1 MKEVIIG
8 INEEGKRLDAFLN
21 SYLPQASKGFI
32 YKMLRKKNIT
42 LNGKKA
48 EGTEKLNLNDSIKIF
63 FSDETFEKFKGSAT
77 KANHRACRQL
87 SRCQPPQ
94 SWLLQRTSL

>member
-8 INEEGKRLDAFLN
+8 INEQGKRLDAFLN
-21 SYLPQASKGFI
+21 SYLPGASKGFI

-48 EGTEKLNLNDSIKIF
+48 EGTEKLKLEDSIRIF
-63 FSDETFEKFKGSAT
+63 FSDETFDKFKGSGAEEVVAPVVRSLAAT
-77 KANHRACRQL
+77 SSTTAD
-87 SRCQPPQ
+87 
-94 SWLLQRTSL
+94 